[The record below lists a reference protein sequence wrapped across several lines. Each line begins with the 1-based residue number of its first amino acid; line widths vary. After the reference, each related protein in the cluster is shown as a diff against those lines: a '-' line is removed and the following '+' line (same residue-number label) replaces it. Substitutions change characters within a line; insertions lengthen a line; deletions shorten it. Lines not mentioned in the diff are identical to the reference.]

1 MNENPKELADEAM
14 AMRLLGDALI
24 ERSKD
29 LAARAAEALGRGTIY
44 PKLGDG
50 TELGCFNVP
59 KGSIRVEVD
68 LDLLTPWVQEHYPE
82 EIVPAVRT
90 SFVEA
95 LRDWSKKAGRPAAPQ
110 GEVDFPGVY
119 VSKSELGSPRIT
131 GYDAGK
137 ERARTAV
144 EAVLERVIPAFA
156 TPELPEGTK

>member
-1 MNENPKELADEAM
+1 MTDNPKELADEAI

-29 LAARAAEALGRGTIY
+29 LATRAADALGRGTIY

-59 KGSIRVEVD
+59 KGSIKVEVD
-68 LDLLTPWVQEHYPE
+68 LDLLTPWVREHYPE
-82 EIVPAVRT
+82 EIVPTVRA

-95 LRDWSKKAGRPAAPQ
+95 LRISSKQAGQPAAPQ
-110 GEVDFPGVY
+110 GELDIPGLY
-119 VSKSELGSPRIT
+119 VTTSDLGAPRIT

-137 ERARTAV
+137 ARARTAV
-144 EAVLERVIPAFA
+144 ESVLDRVIPAFA
-156 TPELPEGTK
+156 TPELPGGTE